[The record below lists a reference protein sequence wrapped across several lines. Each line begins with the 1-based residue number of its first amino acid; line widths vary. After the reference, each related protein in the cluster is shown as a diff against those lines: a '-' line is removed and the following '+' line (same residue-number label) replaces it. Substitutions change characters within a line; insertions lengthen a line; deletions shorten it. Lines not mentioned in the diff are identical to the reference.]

1 MPVLCAAYRFCCIG
15 RCVIELTFDS
25 RFNLPGKLLISAP
38 DAPLFLVLPLPAGKH
53 CSLSPLPPFSVHSYQ
68 SLATENIIC
77 LCGSFCCSG
86 FFSCSFAAAAFLSAA
101 AFSAAA
107 FLSLLPFQQPLFLL
121 LFCRLPLSLC
131 RFLCCRFL
139 LSFCLGFF
147 SSSVAAFF
155 LASAAAASAASAFFS
170 APPQQPR
177 LFSALR
183 LRLWRLC
190 FCFFLRVCR
199 RFLRCFFRSLAS
211 ASAFALA
218 SAAAFAAASSL
229 ASALTRPVL
238 RLLQPAFSAPSR

>member
-1 MPVLCAAYRFCCIG
+1 ML
-15 RCVIELTFDS
+15 IELTFDS
-25 RFNLPGKLLISAP
+25 RFNLPGIVIDIGP
-38 DAPLFLVLPLPAGKH
+38 DAPLFLVLPLPAGEA
-53 CSLSPLPPFSVHSYQ
+53 LFPLPLPPFSVHSYQ
-68 SLATENIIC
+68 SLAHRKYHR

-86 FFSCSFAAAAFLSAA
+86 FFSCCFCSCRFLSAA

-107 FLSLLPFQQPLFLL
+107 FLSAAAFSAPLFLL
-121 LFCRLPLSLC
+121 LFCRLQLSLLPLSYRCSL
-131 RFLCCRFL
+131 FSSRFL

-170 APPQQPR
+170 VPQRLPR

-190 FCFFLRVCR
+190 FCFFLRVCS

-238 RLLQPAFSAPSR
+238 RLLQPAFSVLSS